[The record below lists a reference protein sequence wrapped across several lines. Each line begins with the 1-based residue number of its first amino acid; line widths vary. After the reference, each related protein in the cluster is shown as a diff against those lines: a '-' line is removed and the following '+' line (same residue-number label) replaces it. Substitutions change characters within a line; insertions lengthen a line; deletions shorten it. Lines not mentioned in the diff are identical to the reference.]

1 MEPRGQGSGFK
12 RAGTATKCRRGLGL
26 PKHAGPGGEM
36 RGQGPRDFKVRGVL
50 LRVRARVLRGERRME
65 ATGEEGQSPAPVSP
79 GWDPVCQRR
88 EWPSAPDEFLG
99 FNCGEDSVWR
109 AGTDVGESD
118 GGEQGLATFRR
129 CGRICRR
136 RAWGG
141 RAALNHESGERP
153 CREPSGGACVVTGG
167 AETRQRRPFSSSRVC
182 RSSAGQKG
190 EKSEVSSDSWDRK
203 RKGIEVSWKGNDE
216 GDGQEGSRD
225 TGRVGGSRLKSG
237 GGPR

>member
-65 ATGEEGQSPAPVSP
+65 ATGEEGQPPAPVSP

-136 RAWGG
+136 RAWG
-141 RAALNHESGERP
+141 
-153 CREPSGGACVVTGG
+153 
-167 AETRQRRPFSSSRVC
+167 
-182 RSSAGQKG
+182 
-190 EKSEVSSDSWDRK
+190 
-203 RKGIEVSWKGNDE
+203 
-216 GDGQEGSRD
+216 EGSSES
-225 TGRVGGSRLKSG
+225 RVGGAAVPRAQWRRVRGHRWSRDPPASLIFL
-237 GGPR
+237 